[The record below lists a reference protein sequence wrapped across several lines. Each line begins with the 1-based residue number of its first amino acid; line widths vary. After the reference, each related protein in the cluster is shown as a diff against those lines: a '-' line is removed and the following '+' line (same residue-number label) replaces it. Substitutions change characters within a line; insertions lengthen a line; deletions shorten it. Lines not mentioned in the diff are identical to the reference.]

1 MRTIN
6 MTTGARVSLDGD
18 LLTLLET
25 LYRELTAKRE
35 LERTFEDT
43 VREIQSAIEQMTDAE
58 RRQYLSESLFLSFV
72 SYENERLGA
81 YLKKLAAKRPHKRA
95 PKASPK
101 AAPPRAK
108 KGTPKR
114 AMKTIMKRANQGA
127 KTSAPIRKR
136 AK

>member
-1 MRTIN
+1 
-6 MTTGARVSLDGD
+6 
-18 LLTLLET
+18 
-25 LYRELTAKRE
+25 
-35 LERTFEDT
+35 
-43 VREIQSAIEQMTDAE
+43 MTDAE

-81 YLKKLAAKRPHKRA
+81 YLKKLAAKSTHKRA
-95 PKASPK
+95 PKATPK
-101 AAPPRAK
+101 APPPRAK

-114 AMKTIMKRANQGA
+114 AMKTIMKRAKKGA